1 MTNPAASILDSIQKC
16 TIKGIPRAKDQV
28 HPKYEGLSI
37 ANIPASICKWLDCP
51 LPASKP
57 LAKEIST
64 NLQETYQ
71 HIILVL
77 VDGLG
82 LNFLRAN
89 HFDEI
94 EGNPL
99 ADWQSHLKD
108 GLLVP
113 LTSITPSTTSAA
125 LTTLNTGCLP
135 VEHGILAYELFLKEF
150 GLIANMITHTA
161 TAFPEDKGSLLRA
174 GFDPQSFLPI
184 PTLGAHMQAHGVHTY
199 TLQHQAIA
207 NSGLS
212 QMILRD
218 TTCLP
223 YQSLQEMWKIAHD
236 IHATKSKEKTYTY
249 IYWSE
254 IDTLSHHIG
263 PEDQELVNQWQIFSS
278 EMHKFLQKV
287 KSGSASKTLFILTAD
302 HGQIASRIDPE
313 YDLHN
318 HPEFVKLLTM
328 MPSGETR
335 LPILFADPKNEPAIR
350 DYLNRHWDG
359 KFHLLPS
366 DEVISSGLFGNGESY
381 QGTIDRLG
389 QYVVF
394 PEEDAYWWWAN
405 KENHLLGRHGGLS
418 RDEMLVPFFALEM

>member
-1 MTNPAASILDSIQKC
+1 MTNPAASILDSIQKY

-99 ADWQSHLKD
+99 TDWQSHLKD

-125 LTTLNTGCLP
+125 LTTLNTGYLP

-161 TAFPEDKGSLLRA
+161 TAFPKIKAACCGLDSTRKVFYRYQPWARICRHMACTPTPCSTK
-174 GFDPQSFLPI
+174 PLPI
-184 PTLGAHMQAHGVHTY
+184 QAY
-199 TLQHQAIA
+199 
-207 NSGLS
+207 
-212 QMILRD
+212 R
-218 TTCLP
+218 
-223 YQSLQEMWKIAHD
+223 K
-236 IHATKSKEKTYTY
+236 
-249 IYWSE
+249 
-254 IDTLSHHIG
+254 
-263 PEDQELVNQWQIFSS
+263 
-278 EMHKFLQKV
+278 
-287 KSGSASKTLFILTAD
+287 
-302 HGQIASRIDPE
+302 
-313 YDLHN
+313 
-318 HPEFVKLLTM
+318 
-328 MPSGETR
+328 
-335 LPILFADPKNEPAIR
+335 
-350 DYLNRHWDG
+350 
-359 KFHLLPS
+359 
-366 DEVISSGLFGNGESY
+366 
-381 QGTIDRLG
+381 
-389 QYVVF
+389 
-394 PEEDAYWWWAN
+394 
-405 KENHLLGRHGGLS
+405 
-418 RDEMLVPFFALEM
+418 